1 MKRNVFTLER
11 VLHYRR
17 ETEKLRKQEFA
28 LARREFEMAE
38 ERLRREEESI
48 EKLNLEFLKRQ
59 IDGIGA
65 IELQL
70 YADFFR
76 KKKKDILAQREKVT
90 DLDRK
95 QEEKNNS
102 LVAAATDKKIMEEL
116 KRKKIQAHEKALA
129 AKEQAFLDEIA
140 LQQRELGI

>member
-28 LARREFEMAE
+28 LAKREFEMAE
-38 ERLRREEESI
+38 EKLRREEESI

-65 IELQL
+65 MELQL

-76 KKKKDILAQREKVT
+76 KKKKDILDQREKVT
-90 DLDRK
+90 ALDRK

-102 LVAAATDKKIMEEL
+102 LVEAATDKKIMEEL
-116 KRKKIQAHEKALA
+116 KKKKLEAHEKALA
-129 AKEQAFLDEIA
+129 VKEQAFLDEIA